1 VADRFD
7 QLLAVADEHWYAG
20 ADVFADGQRES
31 DTFELG
37 DRVANQFDAGA
48 FLVWAGTS
56 AQEVTGIEYA
66 RAEDQA
72 IDCPG
77 KQQGNLNT

>member
-7 QLLAVADEHWYAG
+7 QLLAVADEHWYTG

-37 DRVANQFDAGA
+37 HRVASQFDAGA
-48 FLVWAGTS
+48 FLVWPGTS

-72 IDCPG
+72 IDSTANSG
-77 KQQGNLNT
+77 VT